1 MTELTGEA
9 GSGKTQLCLSAAAS
23 AAALGHRVVYLDT
36 GGGFSAKRIKEFHRG
51 FVTADADSAE
61 VEQHLS
67 LTLDLITVLSVHDIL
82 TLFKVL
88 EELAL
93 GLSGDPGVSGDG
105 GLEGNQD
112 VVDIGRDMGLLV
124 VDSLSSLL
132 SPVITRLHHQGYTMM
147 ASTASLLRSLAPAHN
162 CAVLYTNHTVSA
174 GGNDRGGASIKPAL
188 GTRWTST
195 PHRRVC
201 LGKGHGNDA
210 QGCTAE
216 VIYGPGTGS
225 SCAFNVVGD
234 GIRTL

>member
-51 FVTADADSAE
+51 FVTADADSDE

-67 LTLDLITVLSVHDIL
+67 LTLDLITVLNVHDIM

-93 GLSGDPGVSGDG
+93 GLAGDPGVPGDG

-112 VVDIGRDMGLLV
+112 VVDIGR
-124 VDSLSSLL
+124 
-132 SPVITRLHHQGYTMM
+132 
-147 ASTASLLRSLAPAHN
+147 
-162 CAVLYTNHTVSA
+162 
-174 GGNDRGGASIKPAL
+174 
-188 GTRWTST
+188 
-195 PHRRVC
+195 
-201 LGKGHGNDA
+201 GHGSA
-210 QGCTAE
+210 RG
-216 VIYGPGTGS
+216 
-225 SCAFNVVGD
+225 
-234 GIRTL
+234 

>member
-1 MTELTGEA
+1 
-9 GSGKTQLCLSAAAS
+9 
-23 AAALGHRVVYLDT
+23 VVYLDT

-51 FVTADADSAE
+51 FVTADADSDE

-67 LTLDLITVLSVHDIL
+67 LTLDLITVLNVHDIM

-93 GLSGDPGVSGDG
+93 GLAGDPGVPGDG

-132 SPVITRLHHQGYTMM
+132 SPVITRLHHQGYTIM

-162 CAVLYTNHTVSA
+162 CAVLYTEPYRE
-174 GGNDRGGASIKPAL
+174 RGRWRPGRRVDQTGVGHQVDQHAAQEGVPRE
-188 GTRWTST
+188 GTREGYAG
-195 PHRRVC
+195 V
-201 LGKGHGNDA
+201 HGGGD
-210 QGCTAE
+210 
-216 VIYGPGTGS
+216 IRPG
-225 SCAFNVVGD
+225 N
-234 GIRTL
+234 GI